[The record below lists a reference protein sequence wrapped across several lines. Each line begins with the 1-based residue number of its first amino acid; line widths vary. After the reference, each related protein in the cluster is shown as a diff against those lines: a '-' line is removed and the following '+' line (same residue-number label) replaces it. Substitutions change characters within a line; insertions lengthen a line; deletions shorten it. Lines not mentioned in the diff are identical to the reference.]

1 MDRAVQFEQE
11 GNKIL
16 VKYWL
21 SLNEGGGI
29 ELHTVLEAMNVCL
42 YFDLYSFILESNHL
56 MKILLF
62 AILYS
67 WLTNYTIPNYLHV
80 KL

>member
-1 MDRAVQFEQE
+1 MLVLFLVFLHVSQAQEVLIRFMDRAVQFEQE

-29 ELHTVLEAMNVCL
+29 ELHTVLEAMNVRL
-42 YFDLYSFILESNHL
+42 
-56 MKILLF
+56 
-62 AILYS
+62 
-67 WLTNYTIPNYLHV
+67 
-80 KL
+80 

>member
-29 ELHTVLEAMNVCL
+29 ELHTVLEAMNVRL
-42 YFDLYSFILESNHL
+42 
-56 MKILLF
+56 
-62 AILYS
+62 
-67 WLTNYTIPNYLHV
+67 
-80 KL
+80 